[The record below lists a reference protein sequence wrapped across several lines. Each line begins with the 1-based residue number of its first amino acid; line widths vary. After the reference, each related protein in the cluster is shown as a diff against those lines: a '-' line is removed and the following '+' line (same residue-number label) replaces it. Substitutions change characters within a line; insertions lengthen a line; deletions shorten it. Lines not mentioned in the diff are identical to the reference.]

1 MRGTTEVLMVQLAAL
16 ATTVA
21 FVTFIKFSILPVELV
36 FVPTFMNILAAVFSK
51 RLVIRAI
58 HLTQSGASV
67 LAVSPPAVDL
77 LPHVAFAYRGIA
89 VLNILE
95 VLSVLQGV
103 VWILLALMQAVY
115 IYSLMVKG

>member
-1 MRGTTEVLMVQLAAL
+1 MRGTTEVLTVQLAAL

-21 FVTFIKFSILPVELV
+21 FVTFIKFSIMPVELV
-36 FVPTFMNILAAVFSK
+36 FVPAIMNILAAVFLK
-51 RLVIRAI
+51 RLVIRAV
-58 HLTQSGASV
+58 HLAQSGASV